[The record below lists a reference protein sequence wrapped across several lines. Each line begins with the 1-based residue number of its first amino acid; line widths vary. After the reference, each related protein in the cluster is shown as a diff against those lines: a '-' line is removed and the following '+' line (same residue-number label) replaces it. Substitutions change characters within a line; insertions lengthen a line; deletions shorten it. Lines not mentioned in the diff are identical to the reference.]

1 MPTLLDGG
9 IVTAPPVGIWAE
21 NEGWIAENKGVAPDI
36 EVDQDP
42 AAVRA
47 GRDPQLERAVAYL
60 MEEMKKN
67 PEPEYKRPAYSTYQH

>member
-1 MPTLLDGG
+1 
-9 IVTAPPVGIWAE
+9 V
-21 NEGWIAENKGVAPDI
+21 AENKGIAPDI

-60 MEEMKKN
+60 LEEMKKS
-67 PEPEYKRPAYSTYQH
+67 PASEYKRPQYSSYQK